1 MEEQGSTFQLLGGS
15 TSTVMMALS
24 LLARGQFPVAPADVI
39 FLKVTSRC
47 PRLQYLP
54 GPSTYGPRSQVHGK
68 RTENDRL
75 TVMAIMTQQEV
86 LLGANLHSV
95 KVGWENEVK
104 WRFFCPLLGVASLG
118 VVLMLIVLCNLATP
132 AIRCL

>member
-1 MEEQGSTFQLLGGS
+1 M
-15 TSTVMMALS
+15 
-24 LLARGQFPVAPADVI
+24 
-39 FLKVTSRC
+39 
-47 PRLQYLP
+47 
-54 GPSTYGPRSQVHGK
+54 HGK

-75 TVMAIMTQQEV
+75 TIMTHTQNRS
-86 LLGANLHSV
+86 LLAANLHSV

-132 AIRCL
+132 AIRLASGDNVAFL